1 MQNASV
7 DVADLLATNG
17 VLHVLSQVWLEGS
30 VCREPPMQPRS
41 SDILTSPHTLCQVL
55 LPPRE
60 DVLGGQGLLQQLDSV
75 PAFRLFRE
83 LLQVRTR
90 ARGARSGALHHH
102 VWRSPAVSQGQD

>member
-30 VCREPPMQPRS
+30 VCREPSVQPRS
-41 SDILTSPHTLCQVL
+41 SDILTSPHTLRQVL

-60 DVLGGQGLLQQLDSV
+60 DVLGEQGLLQQLDSV

-83 LLQVRTR
+83 LLQVRAR
-90 ARGARSGALHHH
+90 ERGAQPGALHHR
-102 VWRSPAVSQGQD
+102 VRRSLAGSQG

>member
-17 VLHVLSQVWLEGS
+17 VLHVLSQVWLGRS

-41 SDILTSPHTLCQVL
+41 GDIPTSPHTLCQVL
-55 LPPRE
+55 LPPRQ
-60 DVLGGQGLLQQLDSV
+60 DVLSGQGLLQQLDSV

-83 LLQVRTR
+83 LLQVRAR
-90 ARGARSGALHHH
+90 QRGARSGSLHH
-102 VWRSPAVSQGQD
+102 VRRLSAGSQGQD